1 MMIEKMKHIVIL
13 AAVLLSAGA
22 VQAHDSA
29 ATEAAEAAE
38 ALAAADTAAL
48 SVTLP
53 PEALW
58 DKANTAYVNADYGAA
73 AEFYKAILAQGLV
86 STKLYY
92 NLGNAS
98 FKAGAV
104 GEAVLYYNK
113 ALRLSPSDKD
123 IRYNLEVAEEF
134 VKDDID
140 AVPEFF
146 LATWMRT
153 LRRSLGAAVW
163 GVISLAALVLALSAG
178 LVYLLSS
185 RLRLR
190 KTGFWCGVVSMAIF
204 AAATAFTVVEHRAMR
219 SSGEAIVMKPS
230 VAVKSSPDR
239 SATDLF
245 ILHEGT
251 KVFQGERLDSWC
263 EITIADGKKGWIE
276 CRAIEEI

>member
-1 MMIEKMKHIVIL
+1 MKIEMMKHIVIL
-13 AAVLLSAGA
+13 AAMLLFSGA
-22 VQAHDSA
+22 VQAQEPVADA
-29 ATEAAEAAE
+29 P
-38 ALAAADTAAL
+38 AAADTVAL
-48 SVTLP
+48 SVPLP

-58 DKANTAYVNADYGAA
+58 DKANTAYVNADYEVA

-98 FKAGAV
+98 FKAGSI

-146 LATWMRT
+146 LAAWMRA
-153 LRRSLGAAVW
+153 LRRSLGAVAW
-163 GVISLAALVLALSAG
+163 GIVSLVALVSALSAG

-190 KTGFWCGVVSMAIF
+190 KTGFWCGAVSMAIF
-204 AAATAFTVVEHRAMR
+204 AMATAFTVAEHRAVR
-219 SSGEAIVMKPS
+219 HSGEAIVMSAS

-251 KVFQGERLDSWC
+251 KVFQGERLESWC

-276 CRAIEEI
+276 SRAIEEI